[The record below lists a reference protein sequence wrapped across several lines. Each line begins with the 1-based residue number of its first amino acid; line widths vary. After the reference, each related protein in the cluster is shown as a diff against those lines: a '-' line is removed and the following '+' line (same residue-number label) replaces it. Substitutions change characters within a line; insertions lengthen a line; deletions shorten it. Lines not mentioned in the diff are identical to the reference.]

1 MPYAQEPATANTR
14 RAKVSVHAGLAVLL
28 AAALLVAVNSR
39 TGTAPNRPRVL
50 VPGSSPTCTSPPT
63 GFLFSRVVDGVRMDV
78 CISEEGNINQISYP
92 DTGAGHTQLAFDGYC
107 VFDVDTNTHYTD
119 YSPGAPTS
127 STGFGRATFSAGA
140 VADTWNMTR
149 TTTDGKYQLS
159 EFIKISFAPRSI
171 FVGMTIKNV
180 DPANVTHTVSAYRDV
195 APALDGS
202 ASDDQYDEYGG
213 MNGVGH
219 TGQAFQ
225 APAIG
230 TNSMLFGLTQVGGS
244 VLTQPVANFQ
254 LAGGCGGFNDPP
266 GHVTG
271 GNRVFSGHLDG
282 LTPALARNQSAS
294 VGKFVYRML

>member
-1 MPYAQEPATANTR
+1 MPYAHEPATANTR

-39 TGTAPNRPRVL
+39 TGTAPNLPRVL

-78 CISEEGNINQISYP
+78 CISQEGNINQISYP

-140 VADTWNMTR
+140 VP
-149 TTTDGKYQLS
+149 
-159 EFIKISFAPRSI
+159 E
-171 FVGMTIKNV
+171 
-180 DPANVTHTVSAYRDV
+180 
-195 APALDGS
+195 
-202 ASDDQYDEYGG
+202 
-213 MNGVGH
+213 
-219 TGQAFQ
+219 
-225 APAIG
+225 IG

-244 VLTQPVANFQ
+244 VLTQPVANFH